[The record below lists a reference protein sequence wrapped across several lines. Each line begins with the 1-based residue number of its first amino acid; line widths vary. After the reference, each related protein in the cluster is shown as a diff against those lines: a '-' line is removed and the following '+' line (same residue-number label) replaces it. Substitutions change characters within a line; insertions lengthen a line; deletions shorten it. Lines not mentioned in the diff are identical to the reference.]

1 MKLKNP
7 SLVFSKTLFKLS
19 EKEGT
24 LDKTLSELSF
34 LTKTVNNESQFRLF
48 LQAKRIST
56 LQKFEALTKVFGK
69 TFNSFVLE
77 LVSQLTGPESIK
89 ILNDFNS
96 SFESLVKERN
106 KIIYVKAIVAE
117 KLNADEVSSLSSRL
131 KSVLGKEI
139 NLKVEVDA
147 EIIGGIK
154 LRVED
159 IFLDGSINSQLQGL
173 RYKLL
178 QI

>member
-1 MKLKNP
+1 M
-7 SLVFSKTLFKLS
+7 
-19 EKEGT
+19 
-24 LDKTLSELSF
+24 
-34 LTKTVNNESQFRLF
+34 
-48 LQAKRIST
+48 
-56 LQKFEALTKVFGK
+56 
-69 TFNSFVLE
+69 E

-131 KSVLGKEI
+131 KSVLGKGI

>member
-1 MKLKNP
+1 M
-7 SLVFSKTLFKLS
+7 
-19 EKEGT
+19 
-24 LDKTLSELSF
+24 
-34 LTKTVNNESQFRLF
+34 
-48 LQAKRIST
+48 
-56 LQKFEALTKVFGK
+56 
-69 TFNSFVLE
+69 
-77 LVSQLTGPESIK
+77 
-89 ILNDFNS
+89 
-96 SFESLVKERN
+96 
-106 KIIYVKAIVAE
+106 E

-147 EIIGGIK
+147 NIIGGIK

>member
-1 MKLKNP
+1 M
-7 SLVFSKTLFKLS
+7 
-19 EKEGT
+19 
-24 LDKTLSELSF
+24 
-34 LTKTVNNESQFRLF
+34 
-48 LQAKRIST
+48 
-56 LQKFEALTKVFGK
+56 
-69 TFNSFVLE
+69 
-77 LVSQLTGPESIK
+77 
-89 ILNDFNS
+89 
-96 SFESLVKERN
+96 KERN

-131 KSVLGKEI
+131 KSVLGKGI

>member
-56 LQKFEALTKVFGK
+56 LQKFEALTKF
-69 TFNSFVLE
+69 LE
-77 LVSQLTGPESIK
+77 KPSTHLYW
-89 ILNDFNS
+89 N
-96 SFESLVKERN
+96 
-106 KIIYVKAIVAE
+106 
-117 KLNADEVSSLSSRL
+117 
-131 KSVLGKEI
+131 
-139 NLKVEVDA
+139 
-147 EIIGGIK
+147 
-154 LRVED
+154 
-159 IFLDGSINSQLQGL
+159 
-173 RYKLL
+173 
-178 QI
+178 